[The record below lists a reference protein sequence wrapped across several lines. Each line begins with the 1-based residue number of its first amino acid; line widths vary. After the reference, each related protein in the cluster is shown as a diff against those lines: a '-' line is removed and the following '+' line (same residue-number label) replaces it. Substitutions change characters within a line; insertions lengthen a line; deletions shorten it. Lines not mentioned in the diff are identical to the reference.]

1 MNKIWNKI
9 IGFKEGD
16 RVRIIRVSEPY
27 HKEEEKYYLGETGV
41 IFKVLYKGKLLVVRL
56 DKKKGE
62 EVNKIFIA
70 TPEDLEYA

>member
-1 MNKIWNKI
+1 MKRVWKKI
-9 IGFKEGD
+9 IGFREGD
-16 RVRIIRVSEPY
+16 KVRIIGVSEPY
-27 HKEEEKYYLGETGV
+27 HEEAEKYYLGKTGV

-56 DKKKGE
+56 DKKKE